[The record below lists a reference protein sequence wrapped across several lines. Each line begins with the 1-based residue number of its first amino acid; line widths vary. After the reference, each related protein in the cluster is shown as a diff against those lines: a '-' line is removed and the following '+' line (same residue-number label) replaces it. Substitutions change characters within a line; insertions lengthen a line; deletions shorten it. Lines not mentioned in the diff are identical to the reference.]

1 MKVINYCND
10 GTGKAYSDLASM
22 FAAYQL
28 IDTVERIDTST
39 ENVVY
44 AVRVLVKENRLS
56 DVVVEFNGELIGK
69 IDQDGR
75 IDNWPA
81 GFCDTVEGFL
91 ASLFG

>member
-10 GTGKAYSDLASM
+10 GSAWAHSDRESM
-22 FAAYQL
+22 STAMSL
-28 IDTVERIDTST
+28 IDECDRIDTST